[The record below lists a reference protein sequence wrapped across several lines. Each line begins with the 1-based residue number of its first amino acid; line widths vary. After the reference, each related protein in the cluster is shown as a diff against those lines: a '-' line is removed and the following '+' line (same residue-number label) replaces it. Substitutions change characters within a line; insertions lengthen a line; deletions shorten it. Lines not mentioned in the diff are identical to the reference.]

1 MSRKNISLVIITVA
15 LATVMSSCNIY
26 KNFDMPQEGL
36 AGEYA
41 AAVKEPVDSTALGN
55 ISWEEMFTDPY
66 LQSLIRQALANNIDL
81 KNAKLNVD
89 IAQAQLLGAKLSYLP
104 SIAFTPNG
112 GTASYGGSAMK
123 WSYQLP
129 LAASWEIDIFAKITN
144 AKRQAKAVLLQSE
157 AYKQAVQSQIIG
169 GVANCYYALEILNK
183 QLELSRE
190 TAKNWKESVEVMKQM
205 KEAGRF
211 NEVAVVQST
220 ANYYSVLAS
229 IPDIEI
235 EIRKLNNTLAL
246 LLGEKPREWEINN
259 KEPLTFPTEI
269 SIGIPMS
276 ALAVRPDVKAA
287 EQSLASAYY
296 ATNMARSAFY
306 PSIVISANGGFTNLL
321 GSIIQNPGKWFI
333 ELAGQLT
340 APLFSRGKNIANLKA
355 AKAQQE
361 QAMNTFEYTILNASA
376 EVSNAMV
383 QYNKS
388 YQKLSLLEIQVENL
402 EKAVSYNEDLLS
414 LGTTTYLEVLT
425 AQQSLLS
432 AQIQKLQTE
441 LSMSQAAVNLYQSLG
456 GGR

>member
-1 MSRKNISLVIITVA
+1 MLRKNISLIIITVA

-26 KNFDMPQEGL
+26 KSFDMPEEGL

-104 SIAFTPNG
+104 SLAFAPNG
-112 GTASYGGSAMK
+112 GTASYGGSTMK

-144 AKRQAKAVLLQSE
+144 AKRQAKAGLLQSQ
-157 AYKQAVQSQIIG
+157 AYRQAVQSQIIG
-169 GVANCYYALEILNK
+169 SVANCYYALETLNK
-183 QLELSRE
+183 QLDLSKE
-190 TAKNWKESVEVMKQM
+190 TAKKWKESVEVMKQM

-211 NEVAVVQST
+211 TEVAVVQST

-229 IPDIEI
+229 IPDIQI
-235 EIRKLNNTLAL
+235 EIQKLNNTLSV
-246 LLGEKPREWEINN
+246 LLGEKPRAWEINT
-259 KEPLTFPTEI
+259 KTPFTFPAEI
-269 SIGIPMS
+269 STGIPMS

-287 EQSLASAYY
+287 EQSVASAYY
-296 ATNMARSAFY
+296 ATNIARSAFY
-306 PSIVISANGGFTNLL
+306 PSIVISANGGFTNLI

-361 QAMNTFEYTILNASA
+361 QAMNTFEYAVINASS

-383 QYNKS
+383 QYNKN
-388 YQKLSLLEIQVENL
+388 YQKLSLLEKQVENL
-402 EKAVSYNEDLLS
+402 GKAVLYNEDLLS

-432 AQIQKLQTE
+432 AQIQMLQTE